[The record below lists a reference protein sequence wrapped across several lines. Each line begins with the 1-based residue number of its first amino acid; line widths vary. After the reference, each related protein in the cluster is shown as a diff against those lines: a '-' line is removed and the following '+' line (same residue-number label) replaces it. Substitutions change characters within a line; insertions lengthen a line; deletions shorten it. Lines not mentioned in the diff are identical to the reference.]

1 MSIDTEEIRP
11 NKLIPNSFRKPKPFE
26 QELREAKK
34 SWGYWWYA
42 ALQLSDGYIR
52 TCERKGEG
60 PCADLY
66 ADLGD
71 VRLPFATWWLR
82 YGRKAFSEGQ
92 PKREVIKLETPRQ
105 ADDHLESPDHIVIA
119 IPLKL
124 SRTTAMKKI
133 GKLLSQEHEKRGA
146 LDIWKA
152 STAKRMIIK
161 TKVRKETVKQ
171 LVALWKLRQQFP
183 DETLSELGKRA
194 NIVLDLLARDT
205 EGEVITEAMERR
217 RLTIA
222 VSRQLLQA
230 ENMIANAAVGIFPL
244 LKPVAST

>member
-1 MSIDTEEIRP
+1 MTEDAQEIRP
-11 NKLIPNSFRKPKPFE
+11 NKLIPNSFRKPKPYE
-26 QELREAKK
+26 QELRDAKN
-34 SWGYWWYA
+34 SFGYWWYA
-42 ALQLSDGYIR
+42 TLQLSDTYIK

-71 VRLPFATWWLR
+71 VRLPFLTWWHR
-82 YGRKAFSEGQ
+82 YGRKAFSEAV
-92 PKREVIKLETPRQ
+92 PKREVVKLETPRQ
-105 ADDHLESPDHIVIA
+105 ADDHLESPDHLVIS

-133 GKLLSQEHEKRGA
+133 GKLLSAEHEKRGA

-152 STAKRMIIK
+152 STAKRMIVK

-183 DETLSELGKRA
+183 DDTLYELGNRA
-194 NIVLDLLARDT
+194 HIVLDLLARDVK
-205 EGEVITEAMERR
+205 GEVLTEAMERR
-217 RLTIA
+217 RMTIA

-230 ENMIANAAVGIFPL
+230 ENMIANAAVGNFPV
-244 LKPVAST
+244 LKPLSGS